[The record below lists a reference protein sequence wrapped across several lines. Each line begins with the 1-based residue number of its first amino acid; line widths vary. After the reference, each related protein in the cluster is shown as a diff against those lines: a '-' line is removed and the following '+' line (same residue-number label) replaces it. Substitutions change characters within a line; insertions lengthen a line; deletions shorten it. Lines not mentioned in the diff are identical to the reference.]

1 MKIYLFIVFT
11 AFCDAIST
19 TKNKPLVMFQG
30 YEYRQKGRNAAE
42 TVQFWQCV
50 KNVILSHFYLIS
62 TLELSWESAFGYWFG
77 RSTSY

>member
-30 YEYRQKGRNAAE
+30 YEYRQKGRNAAKL
-42 TVQFWQCV
+42 CSSG
-50 KNVILSHFYLIS
+50 NVLKM
-62 TLELSWESAFGYWFG
+62 
-77 RSTSY
+77 

>member
-42 TVQFWQCV
+42 TAVLAMC
-50 KNVILSHFYLIS
+50 
-62 TLELSWESAFGYWFG
+62 
-77 RSTSY
+77 